1 MSEKTILDYETVDL
15 DLETDEL
22 VIIDQTLLPGKTEI
36 IRLKTAQ
43 EIWDAI
49 YLLRVRG
56 APAIGVAAAF
66 GIYILAKQIAVENH
80 MLAECNVTG
89 SNAEQETKVN
99 LADTYNLFYT
109 EFVKKKEYLNSA
121 RPTAVNLSW
130 ALERMDRLCQAMKG
144 QTIPDIIGSLQ
155 KEALEIKNEDIR
167 VCKAIGEY
175 GLSLVKPGDGILT
188 HCNAGQLA
196 TCKYGTATSPIYLG
210 HERGYGFK
218 VFADETRPLL
228 QGARLTAYE
237 LHSAG
242 VDVTLICDNMASTVM
257 KNGWVNAV
265 FVGCDRV
272 AANGDAANK
281 IGTSGVAAIAKY
293 YGVPVY
299 ICAPT
304 STIDMKTPT
313 GAEIEIEQRPA
324 EEITEMWYKERMAP
338 EGVQVFNPAFDVT
351 DHELIAG
358 IVTEYGVATAPYEE
372 AFKEIFAKKTAGES
386 F

>member
-1 MSEKTILDYETVDL
+1 MSEKTILDCETVDL
-15 DLETDEL
+15 DIETDEL

-66 GIYILAKQIAVENH
+66 GIYILAKQIAVEKN
-80 MLAECNVTG
+80 MLDKDGEAVQTVGRNV
-89 SNAEQETKVN
+89 NQ
-99 LADTYNLFYT
+99 ADEFKTFYA
-109 EFVKKKEYLNSA
+109 EFVKQKEFLNSA

-130 ALERMDRLCQAMKG
+130 ALNRMDGLCQSMRHKS
-144 QTIPDIIGSLQ
+144 ISDIIVALQ
-155 KEALEIKNEDIR
+155 GEAIEIKNEDIR

-196 TCKYGTATSPIYLG
+196 TCKYGTATAPIYLG
-210 HERGYGFK
+210 HERGYNFR

-242 VDVTLICDNMASTVM
+242 VDVTLICDNMASMVM
-257 KNGWVNAV
+257 KNGWVDAV

-293 YGVPVY
+293 YGIPVY

-304 STIDMKTPT
+304 STIDMTTKT
-313 GAEIEIEQRPA
+313 GAEIKIEQRPA
-324 EEITEMWYKERMAP
+324 EEVTEMWYKERMAP
-338 EGVQVFNPAFDVT
+338 EGVKVFNPAFDVT

-358 IVTEYGVATAPYEE
+358 IVTEYGIARAPYEE
-372 AFKEIFAKKTAGES
+372 AFKEIFAKKDEEKL
-386 F
+386 

>member
-1 MSEKTILDYETVDL
+1 MSEKTILDCETVDL
-15 DLETDEL
+15 DIETDEL

-66 GIYILAKQIAVENH
+66 GIYILAKQIAVEKN
-80 MLAECNVTG
+80 MLDKDGEAVQTVGRNV
-89 SNAEQETKVN
+89 NQ
-99 LADTYNLFYT
+99 ADEFKTFYV
-109 EFVKKKEYLNSA
+109 EFVKQKEFLNSA

-130 ALERMDRLCQAMKG
+130 ALNRMDGLCQSMRHKS
-144 QTIPDIIGSLQ
+144 ISDIIDALQ
-155 KEALEIKNEDIR
+155 EEAIEIKNEDIR

-196 TCKYGTATSPIYLG
+196 TCKYGTATAPIYLG
-210 HERGYGFK
+210 HERGYNFR

-242 VDVTLICDNMASTVM
+242 VDVTLICDNMASMVM
-257 KNGWVNAV
+257 KNGWVDAV

-293 YGVPVY
+293 YGIPVY

-304 STIDMKTPT
+304 STIDMTTKT
-313 GAEIEIEQRPA
+313 GAEIKIEQRPA
-324 EEITEMWYKERMAP
+324 EEVTEMWYKERMAP
-338 EGVQVFNPAFDVT
+338 EGVKVFNPAFDVT

-358 IVTEYGVATAPYEE
+358 IVTEYGIARAPYEE
-372 AFKEIFAKKTAGES
+372 AFKEIFAKKDEEKL
-386 F
+386 

>member
-1 MSEKTILDYETVDL
+1 MKIMEICDMSEKTILDYETVSL
-15 DLETDEL
+15 DTSTDEV
-22 VIIDQTLLPGKTEI
+22 VIIDQTLLPGTTEI

-49 YLLRVRG
+49 YLLKVRG
-56 APAIGVAAAF
+56 APAIGVAAAM
-66 GIYILAKQIAVENH
+66 GIYILAKQIAVENN
-80 MLAECNVTG
+80 MLD
-89 SNAEQETKVN
+89 SKNAEEELYNKFYIEFTKQK
-99 LADTYNLFYT
+99 D
-109 EFVKKKEYLNSA
+109 YLNSA

-130 ALERMDRLCQAMKG
+130 ALNRMDRLCQSMSDKP
-144 QTIPDIIGSLQ
+144 ICDIIDALQ
-155 KEALEIKNEDIR
+155 KEAIEIKEEDIR
-167 VCKAIGEY
+167 VCRAIGEY

-196 TCKYGTATSPIYLG
+196 TCKYGTATAPIYLG
-210 HERGYGFK
+210 HEQGYNFK

-242 VDVTLICDNMASTVM
+242 IDVTLICDNMASMVM

-299 ICAPT
+299 FCAPT
-304 STIDMKTPT
+304 STIDMNTKT
-313 GAEIEIEQRPA
+313 GADIHIEQRPA
-324 EEITEMWYKERMAP
+324 EEVTEMWYKERMAP
-338 EGVQVFNPAFDVT
+338 EGVKVFNPAFDVT

-358 IVTEYGVATAPYEE
+358 IVTEYGIATAPYEE
-372 AFKEIFAKKTAGES
+372 SFKEIFTKKEGLK
-386 F
+386 

>member
-1 MSEKTILDYETVDL
+1 MSEKTILDYETVSL
-15 DLETDEL
+15 DTETDEL

-56 APAIGVAAAF
+56 APAIGVAAAM
-66 GIYILAKQIAVENH
+66 GIYILAKEIAVKNN
-80 MLAECNVTG
+80 MLDSKEAG
-89 SNAEQETKVN
+89 
-99 LADTYNLFYT
+99 ADTEVYKTFYA
-109 EFVKKKEYLNSA
+109 EFINQKDYLNSA

-130 ALERMDRLCQAMKG
+130 ALNRMDGLCQSMSDRP
-144 QTIPDIIGSLQ
+144 ISDILDALK
-155 KEALEIKNEDIR
+155 KEAIEIKEEDIR

-196 TCKYGTATSPIYLG
+196 TCKYGTATAPIYLG
-210 HERGYGFK
+210 YEKGYNFK

-242 VDVTLICDNMASTVM
+242 VDVTLICDNMASMVM

-304 STIDMKTPT
+304 STIDMNTKT
-313 GAEIEIEQRPA
+313 GKDIKIEERPA
-324 EEITEMWYKERMAP
+324 EEVTEMWYKERMAP
-338 EGVQVFNPAFDVT
+338 EGVKVFNPAFDVT

-358 IVTEYGVATAPYEE
+358 IVTEFGIATAPYEE
-372 AFKEIFAKKTAGES
+372 SFKEIFAKKKQKNSNER
-386 F
+386 